1 MGSNENLFLIPVT
14 DYRKVYS
21 YSSSLARSKSASSSS
36 LGDTSLILRL
46 SNWVC
51 SRILW
56 LYSEYKIKF
65 ICMSREVLVSV
76 FLSSLACLVNAN

>member
-1 MGSNENLFLIPVT
+1 
-14 DYRKVYS
+14 
-21 YSSSLARSKSASSSS
+21 
-36 LGDTSLILRL
+36 LILRL